1 MKTLHSL
8 SIVTA
13 LGLASAVYAQAQ
25 TSPNT
30 TTETSSSPQIADSTN
45 QHLQDPVSSIRV
57 ADTGTRGSVSGTQ
70 ALKLVGMKVQT
81 ASGDSLGQ
89 IKDVVIDKSGQA
101 SYAVIAYGATLGVA
115 AKRTAVPWAAVSPM
129 IQGDK
134 LVMDQSQLEQA
145 PVLSNSQTLD
155 PSSGTWSRDANVY
168 WHSVKMHSID
178 PQPSTAPAGSAPKQ

>member
-1 MKTLHSL
+1 MKTLYSL

-30 TTETSSSPQIADSTN
+30 PTETTSSPQASADATPTR
-45 QHLQDPVSSIRV
+45 L
-57 ADTGTRGSVSGTQ
+57 ADAGTYGSVKVPQ
-70 ALKLVGMKVQT
+70 ASKLVGMKVQT

-89 IKDVVIDKSGQA
+89 IKSVVIDKSGQT
-101 SYAVIAYGATLGVA
+101 SYAVIAYGATAGA
-115 AKRTAVPWAAVSPM
+115 AGKQTAVPWAAASPM

-134 LVMDQSQLEQA
+134 LVMDRSQLEQA
-145 PVLSNSQTLD
+145 PVLSKSQKLD

-168 WHSVKMHSID
+168 WRSVKMRSVD
-178 PQPSTAPAGSAPKQ
+178 PSSAPGASPPK

>member
-1 MKTLHSL
+1 MKTLYSL

-30 TTETSSSPQIADSTN
+30 PSETTSSPQTSADATPTR
-45 QHLQDPVSSIRV
+45 L
-57 ADTGTRGSVSGTQ
+57 ADAGTYGSVKVPQ
-70 ALKLVGMKVQT
+70 ASKLVGMKVQT

-89 IKDVVIDKSGQA
+89 IKSVVIDKSGQT
-101 SYAVIAYGATLGVA
+101 SYAVIAYGATAGA
-115 AKRTAVPWAAVSPM
+115 AGKQTAVPWAAASPM

-145 PVLSNSQTLD
+145 PVLAKSQKLD

-168 WHSVKMHSID
+168 WRSVKMRSVD
-178 PQPSTAPAGSAPKQ
+178 PQPSSAPGASPPKQ